1 MQSAYPRTYLFKPSL
16 SDQASHARA
25 QYIKSMG
32 YRCALRSSIIYISAY
47 SFFHLPPQI
56 DQRVERKKIQPHTY
70 PSVFIPRSSTHTPFR
85 SPPVPVSPRLAG
97 GVSSSHRIQLASTHH
112 TLPTLSTQR
121 RLDQQRRIIH
131 KKSSK
136 LVYISVCAV
145 IGNHS
150 DREQQTNAVNK
161 KLQNDAYRKTRL
173 RTTTSQARLL
183 TWVFSP

>member
-70 PSVFIPRSSTHTPFR
+70 PSVFIPKSSTHTPFR

-97 GVSSSHRIQLASTHH
+97 GGIIVPSYSACTHPSHTPNAEHTTKTGPTKTHNPQEKQQIGIYFC
-112 TLPTLSTQR
+112 LR
-121 RLDQQRRIIH
+121 RNWGIIRTESN
-131 KKSSK
+131 K
-136 LVYISVCAV
+136 
-145 IGNHS
+145 
-150 DREQQTNAVNK
+150 QT
-161 KLQNDAYRKTRL
+161 
-173 RTTTSQARLL
+173 
-183 TWVFSP
+183 P